1 MDNLLDDDAL
11 REYHF
16 TDQDFEQIRQLI
28 YKYAG
33 INLSDAKKALVYSR
47 VARRLRANE
56 ITRFDEYLKFLQ
68 QSGNSEEWEYFVNA
82 LTTNLTAFYRE
93 PHHFPILAEH
103 VKTIKTRT
111 PIKLWCSAAS
121 TGEEAYT
128 MAMTMVEVFGSFTPP
143 VKILATDLDTQVLKT
158 AATGVYSQERV
169 EKLSSEQLKR
179 FFLRGSGNRE
189 GQVRVRPELQAMIE
203 FRQLNL
209 LDDSWG
215 INDKFDAIFCRNV
228 MIYFDKPTQHKILEK
243 FVPIMRRDGI
253 LFAGHSES
261 FHHASDLF
269 KIQGKTVYTIA
280 EQSLQRAQP

>member
-228 MIYFDKPTQHKILEK
+228 MIYFDKPTQRKILEK
-243 FVPIMRRDGI
+243 FIPVMHGDGL

-261 FHHASDLF
+261 FHHVADLF
-269 KIQGKTVYTIA
+269 KLTGRTVYALVNDRIK
-280 EQSLQRAQP
+280 